1 MVLSAGA
8 IHTTSDLITQVMF
21 NLAEHSDMFL
31 PLRQE
36 IISVLSTG
44 GWKKTNLN
52 RLVLLDSCIRE
63 TQRLKPFL
71 TGEHK

>member
-1 MVLSAGA
+1 MVLAAGS
-8 IHTTSDLITQVMF
+8 IHTSSDTITQVMF
-21 NLAEHSDMFL
+21 DLAEHPKIFE

-52 RLVLLDSCIRE
+52 KLILLDSCIRE